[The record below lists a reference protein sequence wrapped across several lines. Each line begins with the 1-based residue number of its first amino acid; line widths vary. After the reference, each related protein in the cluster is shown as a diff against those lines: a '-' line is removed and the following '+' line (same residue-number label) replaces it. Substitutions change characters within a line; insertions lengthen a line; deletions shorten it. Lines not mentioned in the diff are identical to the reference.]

1 MRTCFTG
8 TKVLALLVQRY
19 LLTGTKVQILTPE
32 EDQKNVPAISLW
44 KYLMAERKRE
54 REKREREREAD
65 LFAFLFLCA

>member
-1 MRTCFTG
+1 
-8 TKVLALLVQRY
+8 